1 MRNIKE
7 NQEIGKLL
15 LKFEELQNQQ
25 KSLFEYFGEI
35 LRILSETRMHTELEE
50 KCGQRYSRSKP
61 YSGRFSRYGTQG
73 GSIKLGI
80 ERLPIEVPRIK
91 DNHEEITLEP
101 ESYQKMRENSPAE
114 VDSLYKMLISGLKQG
129 DYKKVAKSFE
139 ESFGLSQSNVSK
151 YFIKESEK
159 LLREYENRSL
169 KEYEFI
175 GLFIDGKYF
184 GSREIIHLIGITTTG
199 YKISLG
205 FIESA
210 TENSTVIKDSFK
222 RIIRRGFKYSQGI
235 LVIADG
241 SKAIK
246 KAVKEVFGKYALYQ
260 RCQWHKR
267 ENVVKYLNENQQKYF
282 RLKLQSAYEEPSYEK
297 AKVKLMEIYNELLN
311 VNRSAAQ
318 SLLEG
323 LEETLTVHKLGLR
336 AILGKSL
343 TTTNVIESVNSRLRS
358 VIGRVTRWHNSK
370 MLHRWMACGLLEIE
384 PGLRRI
390 HNYKKLNLL
399 REAIRNSFKIKM
411 LRAA

>member
-15 LKFEELQNQQ
+15 IKFDELQNQQ
-25 KSLFEYFGEI
+25 NSLFEYFGEM
-35 LRILSETRMHTELEE
+35 LRLLSETRMKAELDE
-50 KCGQRYSRSKP
+50 KCGQRYSRNKP
-61 YSGRFSRYGTQG
+61 NEGRYSRYGSQP

-80 ERLPIEVPRIK
+80 ERLPMEVPRIK
-91 DNHEEITLEP
+91 DNHEDVTLEP
-101 ESYQKMRENSPAE
+101 ESYQKMRENSPAGT
-114 VDSLYKMLISGLKQG
+114 DSLYKMLIGGLKQR

-151 YFIKESEK
+151 QFIKESEK
-159 LLREYENRSL
+159 LLAEYEKRSL

-184 GSREIIHLIGITTTG
+184 GSREIVHLIGITTSG
-199 YKISLG
+199 YKLSLG

-210 TENSTVIKDSFK
+210 TENSTVIKDCLN
-222 RIIRRGFKYSQGI
+222 RIIRRGFKYKQGI

-267 ENVVKYLNENQQKYF
+267 ENIVKYLNESQQKYF
-282 RLKLQSAYEEPSYEK
+282 RLKLQSAYEEPTYEK
-297 AKVKLMEIYNELLN
+297 AKEKLTEIYNELIKI
-311 VNRSAAQ
+311 NRSAAQ

-323 LEETLTVHKLGLR
+323 LEETLTIHKLGLR
-336 AILGKSL
+336 AMLGKSL

-358 VIGRVTRWHNSK
+358 VIGRITRWHNSK
-370 MLHRWMACGLLEIE
+370 MLHRWIASGLLEIE

-399 REAIRNSFKIKM
+399 REAIQKSLSIKK
-411 LRAA
+411 LKAA